1 MNTFCSA
8 TFVSLLLLFPSLAAQ
23 AQSNFVDVS
32 SNAAEPAIITP
43 PSTHPYG
50 EFSIYTSGTLANPQI
65 MSDLKGQRLFFAG
78 VRMTSRLFTTP
89 HLFIGGNLDV
99 KPLVIHSKTV
109 PSGRQYTYG
118 GGFSVGLQFAPRVAW
133 HWQPFFDVDGGFVC
147 FPHDVPLPNTRRL
160 NMTLDFGPGVMVPL
174 RGNNAMRTGV
184 WLFHFSDG
192 NTAPRNPAFDGIM
205 VCLLYLPQL
214 RAALP
219 SQAAFLVQLRFVSG
233 KFRASQDW
241 NHLPDPSDRRAPDH
255 SLGEESCQRDRDK
268 AID

>member
-8 TFVSLLLLFPSLAAQ
+8 TFVSLLLLFPSLAAH

-78 VRMTSRLFTTP
+78 VRTTSRLFTTP

-99 KPLVIHSKTV
+99 KPLVIHSRTL

-205 VCLLYLPQL
+205 VYVSFTYRNFVPHFA
-214 RAALP
+214 RKRP
-219 SQAAFLVQLRFVSG
+219 S
-233 KFRASQDW
+233 
-241 NHLPDPSDRRAPDH
+241 
-255 SLGEESCQRDRDK
+255 
-268 AID
+268 